1 MANWAGRIINGLLCY
16 CRQGFEPELAGELS
30 DRAAR
35 VGIAGYAR
43 TERDSGVVVFF
54 SEDAIALDHAL
65 PFTQLIFA
73 RQKLRLLAELRGLNP
88 ADRIAPMLEALAG
101 YVSETLRFGELVME
115 HPDSD
120 AGKPLAGLARSLGNA
135 LRPALRKAGVLT
147 AKDNPSL
154 PRLHVCLL
162 AGDHALL
169 ARSVAA
175 DSAPWPLGIP
185 RLRMHADAP
194 SRSALKLEEALLVL
208 LTDEERKKI
217 LREGMRAAD
226 LGAAPGGWTWVLT
239 RHGLRVQSVD
249 NGPLRQ
255 HVLDSGLV
263 EHLRADGFAWQPQH
277 PLDWMVCDMVEQPRR
292 VAERMATWL
301 REGWC
306 RHAIFN
312 LKLPMKKRWQ
322 ETQLCL
328 DLFAQQAQKPLTVR
342 AKQLYHDREEITV
355 LAMQAGRS

>member
-1 MANWAGRIINGLLCY
+1 MDGLLCY
-16 CRQGFEPELAGELS
+16 CRAGFEPELAGELS
-30 DRAAR
+30 DRAAEA
-35 VGIAGYAR
+35 GFAGYAR
-43 TERDSGVVVFF
+43 TERDSGHVVYAC
-54 SEDAIALDHAL
+54 EDADGLSRVL
-65 PFTQLIFA
+65 PWASLIFA
-73 RQKLRLLAELRGLNP
+73 RQKLRLLADLRGLDP
-88 ADRIAPMLEALAG
+88 RDRIAPMLAALQGRA
-101 YVSETLRFGELVME
+101 RFGTLVME

-120 AGKPLAGLARSLGNA
+120 AAKPLAGLARSLGNA
-135 LRPALRKAGVLT
+135 LRPALRKAGLLS
-147 AKDNPSL
+147 AQDDARL
-154 PRLHVCLL
+154 PRLHVCFV

-169 ARSVAA
+169 AASDPA

-208 LTDEERKKI
+208 LDEGERRRL
-217 LREGMRAAD
+217 LRDGMRAAD

-239 RHGLRVQSVD
+239 RHGLRVQSID

-255 HVLDSGLV
+255 HVLDTGLV
-263 EHLRADGFAWQPQH
+263 EHLRADGFSWQPAQA
-277 PLDWMVCDMVEQPRR
+277 LDWMVCDMVEQPRR

-322 ETQLCL
+322 ETRLCL
-328 DLFAQQAQKPLTVR
+328 DLFAAQAGEPLAIR

-355 LAMQAGRS
+355 FVTPPSRR